1 MPLDAFNEEESGD
14 FMTTIKHALL
24 LCSIATWSLI
34 TAPSISEAPV
44 DTETR
49 RMTLAENAQESYERG
64 ITLTDLDPREAVT
77 AFSQSADG
85 WRRLIANGVENGRLW
100 TNLGNAELGAGRIG
114 HAIHAYLEAD
124 RLLPGD
130 PAVRQNLL
138 FARTQVPAKFDAEGV
153 TVVYDTVSE
162 GWHLLGFETR
172 WWIAVGSWSAF
183 WVLLAIGLRRNRSN
197 RPRQGEAG
205 RFGLKTSM
213 VVTGGVAVL
222 LGSTIALDVLEE
234 RWRAPGVLLEETVVR
249 SGNGNSFSEVFSEAL
264 PAGVEFE
271 VQESRPNWDQV
282 RFSDG
287 RTGWVSTDA
296 SVRVG
301 NS

>member
-1 MPLDAFNEEESGD
+1 
-14 FMTTIKHALL
+14 
-24 LCSIATWSLI
+24 LI

-44 DTETR
+44 DEGSR
-49 RMTLAENAQESYERG
+49 RMKIAEDAQESYERG
-64 ITLTDLDPREAVT
+64 IMLADLDPAEAVT

-85 WRRLIANGVENGRLW
+85 WRRLISDGVENGGLW
-100 TNLGNAELGAGRIG
+100 TNLGNAELGAGKIG

-130 PAVRQNLL
+130 PAIRRNLL
-138 FARTQVPAKFDAEGV
+138 LARNQVPAKFDAEGV

-162 GWHLLGFETR
+162 GWHLIGFETR
-172 WWIAVGSWSAF
+172 WWIAAGTWGAF
-183 WVLLAIGLRRNRSN
+183 WMLLAIGLRRRKDAQG
-197 RPRQGEAG
+197 PRQGEAG

-213 VVTGGVAVL
+213 VVTGGIAIL

-249 SGNGNSFSEVFSEAL
+249 SGNGDSFSEVFSEAL

-271 VQESRPNWDQV
+271 IRESRPNWDQV

-296 SVRVG
+296 SARVG

>member
-1 MPLDAFNEEESGD
+1 
-14 FMTTIKHALL
+14 MTSITRTLLACTIA
-24 LCSIATWSLI
+24 AWSLI

-44 DTETR
+44 DEGSR
-49 RMTLAENAQESYERG
+49 RMKIAEDAQESYERG
-64 ITLTDLDPREAVT
+64 IMLADLDPAEAVT

-85 WRRLIANGVENGRLW
+85 WRRLISDGVENGGLW
-100 TNLGNAELGAGRIG
+100 TNLGNAELGAGKIG

-130 PAVRQNLL
+130 PAIRRNLL
-138 FARTQVPAKFDAEGV
+138 LARNQVPAKFDAEGV

-162 GWHLLGFETR
+162 GWHLIGFETR
-172 WWIAVGSWSAF
+172 WWIAAGTWGAF
-183 WVLLAIGLRRNRSN
+183 WILLAIGLRRRKDA
-197 RPRQGEAG
+197 RGPRQGEAG

-213 VVTGGVAVL
+213 VATGGIAIL

-249 SGNGNSFSEVFSEAL
+249 SGNGDSFSEVFSEAL

-271 VQESRPNWDQV
+271 IRESRPNWDQV

-296 SVRVG
+296 SARVG